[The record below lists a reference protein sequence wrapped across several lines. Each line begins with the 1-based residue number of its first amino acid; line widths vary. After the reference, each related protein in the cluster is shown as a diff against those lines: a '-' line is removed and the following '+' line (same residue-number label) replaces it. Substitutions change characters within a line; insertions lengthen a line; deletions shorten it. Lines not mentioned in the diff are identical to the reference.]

1 MPFNKDLSSF
11 GFVQFTVSL
20 CLLVNLSVPKVFY
33 PNGKLG
39 RFLCLAENMFSLQY
53 STDKPL
59 RVNYTLSQYLI
70 LSNSSCIS
78 YTLFYFNF
86 FSYRKGRSITYLTFP
101 AMNNHNFAVY
111 TNCPLRVVYFMRLNV
126 R

>member
-1 MPFNKDLSSF
+1 MPFNEGLLSF

-59 RVNYTLSQYLI
+59 GVNYTLSQYLI

-78 YTLFYFNF
+78 YTLFYFF
-86 FSYRKGRSITYLTFP
+86 FPTEKE
-101 AMNNHNFAVY
+101 V
-111 TNCPLRVVYFMRLNV
+111 
-126 R
+126 

>member
-1 MPFNKDLSSF
+1 MPVNKGLLSF

-78 YTLFYFNF
+78 YTLFYFIF
-86 FSYRKGRSITYLTFP
+86 FSYRKRSSITYLTFP